1 LFGTRDELFVERL
14 ILVQSTLPWT
24 VNDVVREGCGIYRGK
39 SSFQHAHYEHE
50 IWWSP
55 RAAASHQQ
63 HFAKASSSPEQSTP
77 QKTSLPRTPLAT
89 LDRLCSPYIPACAYF
104 LYALRHYP
112 RAFCVSESTTL
123 RLLIQ
128 TKSRMQMKIT
138 PEHPLWGVKTKL
150 THAVVLNF
158 EHFVIYYNYFLFAAF
173 AVILIKC
180 LNWWSSWNLTFQRR
194 GQNL

>member
-1 LFGTRDELFVERL
+1 MFGTRDELFVERL

-55 RAAASHQQ
+55 PPLLLTSNISLKLHHHQSKAHLRKPLCLAHHSRLSSLLSLYSCVCLFPLRAA
-63 HFAKASSSPEQSTP
+63 
-77 QKTSLPRTPLAT
+77 PL
-89 LDRLCSPYIPACAYF
+89 S
-104 LYALRHYP
+104 P

-138 PEHPLWGVKTKL
+138 PEHPLWGVKTKH
-150 THAVVLNF
+150 TNAMVLDF
-158 EHFVIYYNYFLFAAF
+158 EHFAIYYYYFLFAAF
-173 AVILIKC
+173 AVIFIKC